1 MPDDAV
7 LKAPFSITE
16 ILGDDLPARIDVL
29 DVGAYVEGVPR
40 FEPLRQLGIS
50 RITGFDANPQAAAEA
65 EAALPPG
72 SRVLPYAL
80 GDGNSATLHMTL
92 FRGCSS
98 LFEPNEEVIDMFE
111 AISATT
117 EGGNFRVV
125 SKEKISTRRLDEIE
139 ECPQA
144 DFIKLDVQGAELL
157 VLENALQKISNAVV
171 IETEVEFVEI
181 YRNQPLFGDIQRFM
195 RDQGFVLHKL
205 VDISGRNFRPMST
218 GDPTQALSQFLWADA
233 VFVKDFAKIGEYS
246 PEQMLKAAVIL
257 HEIYLSYDL
266 VHILLYAH
274 DFATH
279 SEYATKY
286 RDEMGK
292 IKNLPRQ
299 FANVRRQL

>member
-1 MPDDAV
+1 MSRSFAV
-7 LKAPFSITE
+7 T
-16 ILGDDLPARIDVL
+16 
-29 DVGAYVEGVPR
+29 
-40 FEPLRQLGIS
+40 PLSSDRTKKSLICSRQFL
-50 RITGFDANPQAAAEA
+50 R
-65 EAALPPG
+65 
-72 SRVLPYAL
+72 R
-80 GDGNSATLHMTL
+80 
-92 FRGCSS
+92 RR
-98 LFEPNEEVIDMFE
+98 
-111 AISATT
+111 
-117 EGGNFRVV
+117 GGNFRVF
-125 SKEKISTRRLDEIE
+125 SKEIISTRRLDEIE
-139 ECPQA
+139 ECQQA
-144 DFIKLDVQGAELL
+144 DFIKSDVRGAELL

-218 GDPTQALSQFLWADA
+218 RDPTQALSQFFWANA
-233 VFVKDFAKIGEYS
+233 VFVKEHAKIGDYS

>member
-1 MPDDAV
+1 
-7 LKAPFSITE
+7 
-16 ILGDDLPARIDVL
+16 
-29 DVGAYVEGVPR
+29 
-40 FEPLRQLGIS
+40 
-50 RITGFDANPQAAAEA
+50 
-65 EAALPPG
+65 
-72 SRVLPYAL
+72 
-80 GDGNSATLHMTL
+80 
-92 FRGCSS
+92 
-98 LFEPNEEVIDMFE
+98 MFE

-218 GDPTQALSQFLWADA
+218 VDPTQALSQFLLADA
-233 VFVKDFAKIGEYS
+233 VV
-246 PEQMLKAAVIL
+246 V
-257 HEIYLSYDL
+257 
-266 VHILLYAH
+266 
-274 DFATH
+274 
-279 SEYATKY
+279 
-286 RDEMGK
+286 
-292 IKNLPRQ
+292 
-299 FANVRRQL
+299 